1 MQRSFPDV
9 VSAKR
14 VVAARRRGYSGRML
28 DFAAQYAAFQ
38 RRDPAWDGVVFV
50 AVKTTGVYCRPVCRA
65 RTPLAR
71 NVRFYGSAPSAERA
85 GFRPCLRCR
94 PEAAPFCPAWK
105 GTRTTV
111 ERALALI
118 EEGALDRGNVEA
130 LAGRLGVGARHLSR
144 LFAEHLDASPLQVA
158 LSLRVQRAKRLID
171 GSELPLTLVA
181 QHAGFSSA
189 RRMNAA
195 FAKLY
200 GHSAASLRCKRPT
213 VAMQSTPMEI
223 GNGQE
228 LRHRQCGTEA

>member
-1 MQRSFPDV
+1 MQRSFSDV

-14 VVAARRRGYSGRML
+14 VVAARGRGYSGRML
-28 DFAAQYAAFQ
+28 EFAAQYAAFQ

-71 NVRFYGSAPSAERA
+71 NVRFYGSAASAERA

-118 EEGALDRGNVEA
+118 EEGALERGNVEA
-130 LAGRLGVGARHLSR
+130 LAVRLGVGARHLSR

-171 GSELPLTLVA
+171 GSELPLALVA
-181 QHAGFSSA
+181 QRAGFSSA

-200 GHSAASLRCKRPT
+200 GRSAASLRRKRPAVT
-213 VAMQSTPMEI
+213 MQ
-223 GNGQE
+223 
-228 LRHRQCGTEA
+228 

>member
-1 MQRSFPDV
+1 
-9 VSAKR
+9 
-14 VVAARRRGYSGRML
+14 ML

-71 NVRFYGSAPSAERA
+71 NVRFYGSAASAERA

-118 EEGALDRGNVEA
+118 EGGALDRGNVEA
-130 LAGRLGVGARHLSR
+130 LAVRLGVGARHLSR

-171 GSELPLTLVA
+171 GSELPLALVA

-200 GHSAASLRCKRPT
+200 GRSAASLRRKRPAVT
-213 VAMQSTPMEI
+213 MQ
-223 GNGQE
+223 
-228 LRHRQCGTEA
+228 